1 MLKFLIH
8 SSPSPSS
15 STSVKSHLFSR
26 PFLDQKS
33 TPPSPGSVLHENSDP
48 DQLSV
53 FDAWNAS
60 RPCSQP
66 STTDNAKY
74 EKLQPG
80 SHRKCTMANLFLAYK
95 ILQATFLDMLHI
107 LWGLN
112 PLRTTFLI
120 GLTILR
126 GLLPA
131 FRGYSQ
137 ALILDEAGQFLL

>member
-1 MLKFLIH
+1 
-8 SSPSPSS
+8 
-15 STSVKSHLFSR
+15 
-26 PFLDQKS
+26 
-33 TPPSPGSVLHENSDP
+33 
-48 DQLSV
+48 
-53 FDAWNAS
+53 
-60 RPCSQP
+60 
-66 STTDNAKY
+66 
-74 EKLQPG
+74 
-80 SHRKCTMANLFLAYK
+80 MANLFLAYK